1 MAYWKVCFNLW
12 PEIILELFFLTDNFT
27 SLENV
32 YSKHGRKIVRSV
44 SRHGSGENSNCSIL
58 HEESK
63 GLGPPSLLEG
73 LEHSP

>member
-1 MAYWKVCFNLW
+1 MVYKSLLTLVARNNSWTD
-12 PEIILELFFLTDNFT
+12 LTDNFT